1 MVISSSCSSGDGSR
15 IKKYVVAAFAR
26 KEEDRAH
33 LGPLVALSL
42 VHPADLE
49 KRLAPLLDE
58 WPVIRP
64 RA

>member
-1 MVISSSCSSGDGSR
+1 M
-15 IKKYVVAAFAR
+15 AAFAR